1 MAEITRP
8 SLADL
13 WAQGGARQAPTSQKV
28 QLGWVS
34 EIPPYQSQ
42 NWWQNRVDNSIA
54 HIFQRGI
61 LEWNSSTEYFKDK
74 SYVNVNGKLYVSL
87 TNNINKPPLTSPS
100 DWKRTGLDGNDIPN
114 ATTSVYGIVRLAD
127 ALTSTSSTDVLT
139 GRQGKTLQDTKLG
152 RDEVVDGLGNSDATK
167 ALSANQGKVL
177 NDTKLNKTDVID
189 ALNSSDPTKALSAS
203 QGKALNDGKIDK
215 ISIVN
220 NLITNDSNKVL
231 SAAQGV
237 ILQNNKFDKSEL
249 YDALDSTSATK
260 ALTAN
265 QGKILNDIKFDK
277 SNVNTNVLLGLSDSV
292 VPTQK
297 AVKTYV
303 DALILDAVPVGGM
316 MWWPV
321 PTIPIGWVKVNG
333 QSLSKTSFNKLFAVL
348 GTTFGD
354 GGTTFKLPDV
364 RGRFIRCLDEG
375 AGIDIGRVLGS
386 VQATQNLW
394 HNHNGATG
402 GQSVDHFH
410 YFSATTSWTG
420 DHDHAQSAWD
430 GSTDGTAFANSGIS
444 GSGFT
449 TRSGGAGGHSHAVAG
464 NTSGSSTQHSHV
476 IAAEGGNESR
486 PHNIAFILIMKYA

>member
-8 SLADL
+8 SLTDL
-13 WAQGGARQAPTSQKV
+13 WAQGGAKQAPTSQKV

-74 SYVNVNGKLYVSL
+74 SYVNVDGKLYVSL
-87 TNNINKPPLTSPS
+87 TNNINKPPLSSPS
-100 DWKRTGLDGNDIPN
+100 DWRRTGLDGNDIPN

-237 ILQNNKFDKSEL
+237 LLQNNKFDKSEL

-303 DALILDAVPVGGM
+303 DALILDAVPVGAM
-316 MWWPV
+316 IWWPV
-321 PTIPIGWVKVNG
+321 SAIPTGWVKVNG

-394 HNHNGATG
+394 HNHNGSTG
-402 GQSVDHFH
+402 GQSVDHTHF
-410 YFSATTSWTG
+410 FGANTNWAG
-420 DHDHAQSAWD
+420 DHTHTYQYLA
-430 GSTDGTAFANSGIS
+430 
-444 GSGFT
+444 GSGPVDQ
-449 TRSGGAGGHSHAVAG
+449 GGGWAILGGAYNTSPAGGHSHYVSG